1 MSACEDVVDVFHGEL
16 PGRPACP
23 WAAAARAQARRK
35 RVEIAVLRHQLMIV
49 QRHVPRPRY
58 NDNDRLLLSV
68 LAKLLRRERWCV
80 FLVTPTTLLRW
91 HRELVRRR
99 WTQPH
104 RPRRPGLPD
113 ETVELVLRL
122 ARENP

>member
-35 RVEIAVLRHQLMIV
+35 DIEIAVLRHQLMIV

-68 LAKLLRRERWCV
+68 LANLLRRGRWCV
-80 FLVTPTTLLRW
+80 LLVTPATLLRW
-91 HRELVRRR
+91 HPELVRRPAAAAGGPGR
-99 WTQPH
+99 WRASKCAQ
-104 RPRRPGLPD
+104 RRTILTGD
-113 ETVELVLRL
+113 LVK
-122 ARENP
+122 